1 MQAGCSGLSILTEPL
16 FFKGSLD
23 DLRLARSQHL
33 CPILRKD
40 FILFPYQVHEARAA
54 GADVILLIASLLDK
68 NRVRELAK
76 IAHDIGMQVLLE
88 CHTEKDL
95 DSWISSIQMVGV
107 NSRNLA
113 TLKTDVTLFETMVKK
128 LPREATWVAESGIA
142 SASDIAVLRQSGYSG
157 FLIGDAFLRSSLPH
171 KACAKMAREL
181 QTLTTSP

>member
-1 MQAGCSGLSILTEPL
+1 M
-16 FFKGSLD
+16 
-23 DLRLARSQHL
+23 
-33 CPILRKD
+33 
-40 FILFPYQVHEARAA
+40 
-54 GADVILLIASLLDK
+54 
-68 NRVRELAK
+68 
-76 IAHDIGMQVLLE
+76 
-88 CHTEKDL
+88 

-128 LPREATWVAESGIA
+128 LPREATWVAESGIK